1 VPTSETNFILG
12 ARGRL
17 GTALAASAE
26 IGRTVAVDRSIYSS
40 WAREGSA
47 DEVANYFAK
56 LAGQA
61 AGARVLVAS
70 GITDP
75 MRPREEHHSVNY
87 VLPRNVIE
95 GAHRCGMKV
104 VTFGSIMELTARDQ
118 SENAYLSSKVEL
130 GDFVSAFSAGNE
142 GVVHIRIH
150 TLYGGGPPSS
160 FMFLGQI
167 LGAIARNARF
177 DMSAGSQL
185 REYHHVADETRAIAR
200 LLQSDIEGVIDLNHG
215 EPFRLRDLATYIF
228 TAFGCLDKLNVGTR
242 PMSDRENLDLVFP
255 KSQFLDGI
263 EFRNTFTAVVEYLRA
278 HIH

>member
-17 GTALAASAE
+17 GTALASSAE

-150 TLYGGGPPSS
+150 TLYGGGPPRYWALSRVTRGLTCQPVLSFANITMWPMKPGQSPDCSS
-160 FMFLGQI
+160 RTLK
-167 LGAIARNARF
+167 
-177 DMSAGSQL
+177 
-185 REYHHVADETRAIAR
+185 V
-200 LLQSDIEGVIDLNHG
+200 
-215 EPFRLRDLATYIF
+215 
-228 TAFGCLDKLNVGTR
+228 
-242 PMSDRENLDLVFP
+242 
-255 KSQFLDGI
+255 
-263 EFRNTFTAVVEYLRA
+263 
-278 HIH
+278 

>member
-1 VPTSETNFILG
+1 MG

-17 GTALAASAE
+17 GTALASSAE